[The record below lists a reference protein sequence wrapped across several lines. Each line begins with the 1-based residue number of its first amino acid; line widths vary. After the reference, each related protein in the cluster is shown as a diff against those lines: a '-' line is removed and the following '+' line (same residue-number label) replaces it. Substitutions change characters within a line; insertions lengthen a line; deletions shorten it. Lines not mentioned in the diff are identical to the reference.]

1 MSMGT
6 SRIRV
11 GRSVIAGAVVLLAI
25 AVAGCDEKLSSV
37 TGPTPNLQPT
47 FSSIQREIFDTT
59 DASGRLACTG
69 CHTNVGRN
77 PTGGLNLL
85 SGLSYTS
92 LVGVAST
99 GKPGAVRVIQG
110 DPENSYIVQKLEGR
124 ATIAGGRMPRGSGPF
139 LTEGQMLVIKRWI
152 SNGAPNN

>member
-1 MSMGT
+1 MNT
-6 SRIRV
+6 AASRIGV
-11 GRSVIAGAVVLLAI
+11 GHSVIAGAVVLLAI
-25 AVAGCDEKLSSV
+25 AVAGCDETLSSV
-37 TGPTPNLQPT
+37 AGPTPNLQPT

-59 DASGRLACTG
+59 DSSGRLACTP
-69 CHTNVGRN
+69 CHSNVGRT

-85 SGLSYTS
+85 PGLSYTS

-110 DPENSYIVQKLEGR
+110 DPESSYLVQKLEGR
-124 ATIAGGRMPRGSGPF
+124 GAIAGVRMPRGNGPF
-139 LTEGQMLVIKRWI
+139 LTEGQMLVLKRWI